1 MQLSVKDAASILNL
15 PEKTIYRWVKEESIP
30 FHQVNDEVRF
40 NRVELLEW
48 ATSRRLEISPEI
60 FRESED
66 AGRGLPSLTE
76 ALEAGG
82 IAYGVKGRSPDQVL
96 RSVVD
101 LLRLPGEV
109 DRDFLY
115 QVLLAREGL
124 GSTGIGNGIAIPHVR
139 NPVVLHVEKP
149 TVTLCFLEEAIDF
162 QALDGKPVSIL
173 FTLICPSVPAHLH
186 LLSRLGFVLR
196 SEELKSALAARAPS
210 QELMAILSGAE
221 AGLPSSQDKTG
232 PRT

>member
-1 MQLSVKDAASILNL
+1 MQLSVKDAASILNI
-15 PEKTIYRWVKEESIP
+15 PEKTIYRWIKEEAIP
-30 FHQVNDEVRF
+30 FHKVNDEARF

-48 ATSRRLEISPEI
+48 ATSRRLEVSPEI
-60 FRESED
+60 FRESEE
-66 AGRGLPSLTE
+66 ASLSLPSLTE

-82 IAYGVKGRSPDQVL
+82 IAYGLKGRDQASVL

-101 LLRLPGEV
+101 ALRLPAEV

-115 QVLLAREGL
+115 QVLLARESL
-124 GSTGIGNGIAIPHVR
+124 GSTGIGNGLAIPHVR
-139 NPVVLHVEKP
+139 NPVVLHVDKP

-196 SEELKSALAARAPS
+196 NEELKAALAARAPS
-210 QELMAILSGAE
+210 QELMAILAKAE
-221 AGLPSSQDKTG
+221 AALPQAQDQSG